1 MKDAKVECRGV
12 RKRRVKFDR
21 QRKLLSKRLEGVHLE
36 VTPPRSIWSPTI
48 MKRQTRI
55 ITLLVIDSLFFVLE
69 IVVGSFFNLYD

>member
-36 VTPPRSIWSPTI
+36 VTPASIN
-48 MKRQTRI
+48 
-55 ITLLVIDSLFFVLE
+55 LVTDNHETPNSHHNFAR
-69 IVVGSFFNLYD
+69 Y